1 MKPPAFINQIASL
14 IGRKAADTPSAGIR
28 TFDGNATGR
37 RPQAR
42 DLHSIWSN
50 PGKGLP
56 RYDDLQAIRALS
68 LTHTISVPLDTIKGQ
83 ITTTEWTVA
92 PTVDK
97 PTSAHESAADAIIEF
112 LDGGFNGNPSTFDS
126 LCKEWLTDIL
136 CVDAGV
142 LELVPGD
149 DGYLAEIYPRD
160 GATFTK
166 NPDEYGRLP
175 APGDDSPAYWQVGA
189 QAGVVPGTFGGL
201 PRRDPAIAL
210 DPTSLLSYHAIT
222 PVPFSR
228 DQIVWVEENPQT
240 WRPYGYS
247 RVQRVKRLIEIL
259 INQDASNLHYF
270 PANEIPEGALN
281 LAEVNAD
288 ELLRFR
294 EYWQDEIAGQP
305 HKMPIIGAKKL
316 EWIPFRASPKELEF
330 LASQEWYNGL
340 VWMAFGLSPSEVGYV
355 QDVNRSTAQEQA
367 EAVWRKTTLPLL
379 ELLRNAIN
387 RSILPFMEEYW
398 DVAGELQFVWDP
410 HNPTIERQKR
420 LEQESDLRL
429 GLSTP
434 NRILVERGEE
444 PVPWGD
450 MPLAL
455 VDSLARTQAEWFARE
470 IIGIE
475 NAPEPLYGGGL
486 LLSSPDPITKALADI
501 KAAPDDEPEEWKSR
515 IEALHRR
522 VSGVFDDALQDLRP
536 AIEVAFPAER
546 SEDGTRPVVDLDA
559 VLDQITIA
567 DDLLAATAEPRADAL
582 QHGIDLESRLLEQA
596 LEGRIGKG
604 LYRVH
609 IAKTFDV
616 TQTFAFRLLQ
626 QRAAR
631 NMRGVEDSIKDLVRT
646 SLSRV
651 VADGGNVNDA
661 WLALQRDVSGMTSDH
676 ARLVARTEI
685 MGAQRYGKQALAEE
699 TEHLL
704 KGKTWRARG
713 IKGRSRE
720 WHTAM
725 NGVTVGVR
733 ESWTVPATGARGQP
747 RDYPKTCY
755 VVGEDQ
761 PYNCM
766 CDQRLALADDLP
778 DTAQELRS
786 VKGVTLEPMSKQA
799 AVLLDHGQPHES
811 LKDLL
816 LRMEATMS
824 KNQSAEHLGISKATL
839 YEWRAQEGL

>member
-1 MKPPAFINQIASL
+1 MAVIAPGIKGGGARAL
-14 IGRKAADTPSAGIR
+14 NGAGTPRAL
-28 TFDGNATGR
+28 
-37 RPQAR
+37 
-42 DLHSIWSN
+42 DLSQSIWYT
-50 PGKGLP
+50 PGRGVP
-56 RYDDLQAIRALS
+56 RYEDLYTIRRFS
-68 LTHTISVPLDTIKGQ
+68 RSHTVSIPMLAIKGQ
-83 ITTTEWTVA
+83 VTTTEWSVV

-97 PTSAHESAADAIIEF
+97 PTSKHFAACDAVIDF
-112 LDGGFNGNPSTFDS
+112 LDGGFSRNPATFDT
-126 LCKEWLTDIL
+126 LCKEVLNDIL
-136 CVDAGV
+136 TIDAGV
-142 LELVPGD
+142 LELVPDSSGF
-149 DGYLAEIYPRD
+149 LREIYARD

-166 NPDEYGRLP
+166 NPDEHGLLP
-175 APGDDSPAYWQVGA
+175 DPGSDVPAYYQVGA
-189 QAGVVPGTFGGL
+189 QASFAQDAFGSGL
-201 PRRDPAIAL
+201 PRMSTISQMDTPLYR
-210 DPTSLLSYHAIT
+210 AIT
-222 PVPFSR
+222 PIPFSR
-228 DQIVWVEENPQT
+228 DQIVWIEENPSTDRQ
-240 WRPYGYS
+240 YGWS
-247 RVQRVKRLIEIL
+247 RVQMAHRLIEIL
-259 INQDASNLHYF
+259 LNQDVSNLKYF
-270 PANEIPEGALN
+270 PQNEVPEGILN
-281 LAEVNAD
+281 LPGLSND
-288 ELLRFR
+288 NLTRFR
-294 EYWQDEIAGQP
+294 EYWKDEIVGKP
-305 HKMPIIGAKKL
+305 HKLALMNSTDAN
-316 EWIPFRASPKELEF
+316 WIPFRASPKELEF
-330 LASQEWYNGL
+330 LASQEWYNNL
-340 VWMAFGLSPSEVGYV
+340 VWMCFGVSANEVGYV

-367 EAVWRKTTLPLL
+367 EAVWRRTTVPLL
-379 ELLRNAIN
+379 ELLAGAIN
-387 RSILPFMEEYW
+387 RSILPFLEAYW
-398 DVAGELQFVWDP
+398 DVGGEIAFQWDP
-410 HNPTIERQKR
+410 HNPIIERQKR

-455 VDSLARTQAEWFARE
+455 MDSLARMHPEWFARE
-470 IIGIE
+470 IIGLQ

-486 LLSSPDPITKALADI
+486 LLSSPDPVTKALADI
-501 KAAPDDEPEEWKSR
+501 KAAPDDEPEEWRSR

-522 VSGVFDDALQDLRP
+522 VSGVFDDALQSLRP
-536 AIEVAFPAER
+536 AIEAAFPAER
-546 SEDGTRPVVDLDA
+546 SEDGAKPLVDLDA

-582 QHGIDLESRLLEQA
+582 QHGIDLESRLLEVE

-651 VADGGNVNDA
+651 VAEGGNVNDA
-661 WLALQRDVSGMTSDH
+661 WLALQRDVAGMTSDH

-733 ESWTVPATGARGQP
+733 ESWTVPATGAKGQP
-747 RDYPKTCY
+747 RDYPKTAY

-786 VKGVTLEPMSKQA
+786 VKGLVLEPMSKQA
-799 AVLLDHGQPHES
+799 AVLLDHGRPHES

-816 LRMEATMS
+816 LRMEQNMS

-839 YEWRAQEGL
+839 YEWRKQEQIE